1 MFNNTS
7 SSSSSNDKHS
17 TPHYFWYTLDQHD
30 NIGQYYRTPG
40 GYLCPDCKVIT
51 PSLGQFKEQHRN
63 ASQFTSSKKTLARS
77 INIAASPATQ
87 QQQHSSTIM
96 SGMLQFWFITRYTCN
111 TIFTVITI
119 FRRQR
124 FTNIATTS
132 WWLGYL
138 NTTTTTACNNSNWWW
153 RCSAR
158 AQHQRRLIR
167 YVVYNH

>member
-1 MFNNTS
+1 MPTDKDVRNATHAHINSSQNSTNYSQFARATIHVTMFNNTS

-51 PSLGQFKEQHRN
+51 PSLEQFKEQHRN

-96 SGMLQFWFITRYTCN
+96 SGMLHFLFITCYTCN

-124 FTNIATTS
+124 FTIIATTS
-132 WWLGYL
+132 
-138 NTTTTTACNNSNWWW
+138 
-153 RCSAR
+153 
-158 AQHQRRLIR
+158 
-167 YVVYNH
+167 